1 MSYLLIP
8 ADVAEIK
15 RVTTTDTYLHT
26 LHKYTNYS
34 IQVLAFTNAG
44 DGKRSPPVF
53 CMTEEDGNKYIVYN
67 RTTTEIRD
75 FAYLH
80 FITVCAKLIA
90 LNWLLSFYLTNVGQL
105 RWMLAMI

>member
-1 MSYLLIP
+1 MSPMELSLNQLPCCPARRDSLYNFKLKKKLNFKCYKMSLS

-53 CMTEEDGNKYIVYN
+53 CMTEEDG
-67 RTTTEIRD
+67 E
-75 FAYLH
+75 LE
-80 FITVCAKLIA
+80 
-90 LNWLLSFYLTNVGQL
+90 
-105 RWMLAMI
+105 